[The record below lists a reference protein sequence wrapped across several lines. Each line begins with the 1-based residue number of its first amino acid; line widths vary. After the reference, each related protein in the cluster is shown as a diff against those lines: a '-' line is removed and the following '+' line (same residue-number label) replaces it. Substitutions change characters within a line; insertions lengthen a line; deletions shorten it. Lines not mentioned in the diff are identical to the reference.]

1 MSRGQEIY
9 GYIELPEDY
18 WVYSNNEGYE
28 IEYEITS

>member
-1 MSRGQEIY
+1 MLY
-9 GYIELPEDY
+9 GYVEIPDDY

>member
-1 MSRGQEIY
+1 MEY
-9 GYIELPEDY
+9 GYVEIPDDY